1 MSSGITQRR
10 RHNVEETPVE
20 PAPGPSAFVP
30 EDYDEDDVKGNKG
43 KDLTLMEE
51 ILLLGLKD
59 SEGLLS
65 FWNDNISYV
74 LRGTILIELSFRG
87 RINVVKDPRKPP
99 FHERMIQVIDERLTG
114 EVLLDE
120 TLRYI
125 KTDTDSIANWIDLLS
140 GETWNLYK
148 IGYQLKQV
156 RERIAKGLVDKGVL
170 RTEKKSFV
178 LFDVPTHPVS
188 NPKVKEALIQRIV
201 DCLLGRGAAP
211 NRRTI
216 ACVCAAYAANVLENA
231 FVGLSHAQRE
241 QAFLKVDEYL
251 KQHADL
257 TEKSKSI
264 GTTEVMAGVFMVY
277 SKMDSIL

>member
-10 RHNVEETPVE
+10 KINHDENTPSNENANKDVFE
-20 PAPGPSAFVP
+20 G
-30 EDYDEDDVKGNKG
+30 EDYDEDDSKGNKG
-43 KDLTLMEE
+43 RDLTLMEE

-59 SEGLLS
+59 NEGLLS

-74 LRGTILIELSFRG
+74 LRGAILIELSFRN
-87 RINVVKDPRKPP
+87 RIATVKDPKKPAFP
-99 FHERMIQVIDERLTG
+99 DRIIQVTDERLTG

-120 TLRYI
+120 TLRYL
-125 KTDTDSIANWIDLLS
+125 KTDNDSVSNWIDLLS

-170 RTEKKSFV
+170 RTEKKSFI
-178 LFDVPTHPVS
+178 LFDTPTHPVS

-201 DCLLGRGAAP
+201 DALLGRGPPP

-216 ACVCAAYAANVLENA
+216 ACICAAYAANVLEYA
-231 FVGLSHAQRE
+231 FVGLSHSQRE
-241 QAFLKVDEYL
+241 QAFVKVDEML
-251 KQHADL
+251 QEHAQL
-257 TEKSKSI
+257 NEKARSV
-264 GTTEVMAGVFMVY
+264 GTTEIMAG
-277 SKMDSIL
+277 